1 MNFSAILHETRSAPS
16 MPQEPG
22 MILDL
27 IGVHDLFANIW
38 RSANLAFEPSHPAYR
53 AALSPAMRRRE

>member
-1 MNFSAILHETRSAPS
+1 